1 MDLFEHKYYLEDL
14 GCRFV
19 VASLL
24 LPELRIQTFYV
35 SILLPVLLVERDG
48 ASISVLYTEL
58 RFWSKIFKDVTIIM

>member
-19 VASLL
+19 VASLQ

-35 SILLPVLLVERDG
+35 SILLPVLLVERED
-48 ASISVLYTEL
+48 ASISVL
-58 RFWSKIFKDVTIIM
+58 